1 MDRSAFDGEAFD
13 YEQYE
18 NLSYEEYEKLCQERK
33 QENAR
38 YLAQFEESL
47 VKAGLTDATVNRH
60 LDNVEFFLNTYLLRE
75 APFPM
80 QAGCRKAGDFLG
92 DFFIRKCMWSTP
104 ASIKSTAASF
114 KKLYKCMLEHK
125 QITDADY
132 AYLVDM
138 IRGDMEFWQEDCR
151 AFNDPDASNP
161 FSPF

>member
-1 MDRSAFDGEAFD
+1 MAAYS
-13 YEQYE
+13 
-18 NLSYEEYEKLCQERK
+18 N
-33 QENAR
+33 
-38 YLAQFEESL
+38 
-47 VKAGLTDATVNRH
+47 
-60 LDNVEFFLNTYLLRE
+60 FFMRPSILNE
-75 APFPM
+75 
-80 QAGCRKAGDFLG
+80 
-92 DFFIRKCMWSTP
+92 STP

-114 KKLYKCMLEHK
+114 KKFYKCMLEHK